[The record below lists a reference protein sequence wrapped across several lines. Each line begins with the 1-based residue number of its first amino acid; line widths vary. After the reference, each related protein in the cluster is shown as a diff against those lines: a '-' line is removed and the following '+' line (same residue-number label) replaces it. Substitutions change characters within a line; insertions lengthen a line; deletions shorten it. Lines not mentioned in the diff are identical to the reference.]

1 MTHGSRTILRFD
13 ALGQLIAAYPDI
25 KTAALDADISTKD
38 MKLAVQRRALLH
50 GSFYQYAGTKPWEQ
64 YSLRVGYEQYDPRT
78 EEVLNRFTSLRQA
91 SQLLGVSYDQLRYA
105 LNTNRRDPFGCKWR
119 KNENLT

>member
-1 MTHGSRTILRFD
+1 MNYGSRTVLRFD
-13 ALGQLIAAYPDI
+13 SLGQLIAAYPDI

-38 MKLAVQRRALLH
+38 MKLAVQRRSLLN

-64 YSLRVGYEQYDPRT
+64 YSLRVGYEQYDPKSG
-78 EEVLNRFTSLRQA
+78 EVVNRFTSLRQA
-91 SQLLGVSYDQLRYA
+91 AQLLGVSYDQLRYA
-105 LNTNRRDPFGCKWR
+105 LNTNRRDPFGHKWR

>member
-1 MTHGSRTILRFD
+1 MTYGSRTVLRFD

-38 MKLAVQRRALLH
+38 MKLAVQRRSLLN
-50 GSFYQYAGTKPWEQ
+50 GSFYQYAGIKPWEQ
-64 YSLRVGYEQYDPRT
+64 YSLRVSYEQYDPKSG
-78 EEVLNRFTSLRQA
+78 EVVNRFTSLRQA
-91 SQLLGVSYDQLRYA
+91 AQLLGVSYDQLRYA
-105 LNTNRRDPFGCKWR
+105 LNTNRRDPFGHKWR

>member
-1 MTHGSRTILRFD
+1 MNYGSRTVLRFD

-38 MKLAVQRRALLH
+38 MKLAVQRRSLLN

-64 YSLRVGYEQYDPRT
+64 YSLRVGYEQYDPKSG
-78 EEVLNRFTSLRQA
+78 EVVNRFTSLRQA
-91 SQLLGVSYDQLRYA
+91 AQLLGVSYDQLRYA
-105 LNTNRRDPFGCKWR
+105 LNTNRRDPFGHKWR

>member
-1 MTHGSRTILRFD
+1 MTYGNRTVLRFD

-38 MKLAVQRRALLH
+38 MKLAIQRRSLLN

-64 YSLRVGYEQYDPRT
+64 YSLRVGYEQYDPKSG
-78 EEVLNRFTSLRQA
+78 EVVNRFTSLRQA
-91 SQLLGVSYDQLRYA
+91 AQLLGVSYDQLRYA
-105 LNTNRRDPFGCKWR
+105 LNTNRRDPFGHKWR